1 MAGWASRL
9 VDAQGLVS
17 SPLSRHRRVRSDG
30 LNDESL
36 SEPATLPEAVRRAVH
51 NARSPNV
58 QRRRRRRRES
68 CGFSAEG
75 VDYVAFSRRLIP
87 NIPQT
92 APFRSLYVPLVAHSP
107 LVAVEYRRRHSLRDK
122 RGVSPSPTRRR
133 VVVTA
138 LLACAAVAFAAPCAT
153 SAGSPTTG
161 SNPAAPLW
169 RAYPLEQT
177 ATTARGSAVP
187 STDPPHR
194 TAAPDP
200 PPGRGGAD
208 AATTP

>member
-9 VDAQGLVS
+9 VDSSGVS
-17 SPLSRHRRVRSDG
+17 RLCRSLATAG
-30 LNDESL
+30 FGPMASTTSL
-36 SEPATLPEAVRRAVH
+36 SPNRQRCQNLCAVRFTMRGLRTPNAGDAAVV
-51 NARSPNV
+51 SPAV
-58 QRRRRRRRES
+58 
-68 CGFSAEG
+68 SAPKIWI
-75 VDYVAFSRRLIP
+75 YVAFSRRLIP

-107 LVAVEYRRRHSLRDK
+107 LVAVEYRRGHSLRDK

-169 RAYPLEQT
+169 R
-177 ATTARGSAVP
+177 G
-187 STDPPHR
+187 DPPWAKGGTPAR
-194 TAAPDP
+194 PAPAPAP
-200 PPGRGGAD
+200 PP
-208 AATTP
+208 PPE